1 MFKWLFKQED
11 KGQEKIRRDIK
22 RLSKHVMTLP
32 YEGKEYKLYE
42 LSTIHDM
49 PAKRYQVMMQFIEDA
64 RMNIEKE
71 ELSHY
76 MAELEDLLRKA
87 AKDDPDSFA
96 NALVLTKW
104 MKARTNISL
113 DVDLVMRVLSACFLF
128 EDEDPLDYDWDI
140 NDFKIKLMQK
150 TGVTSF
156 FLSEPISKYLKLIT
170 TSNVDLGLILRQ
182 QKTKNQVL
190 KELKEMGISVYSM
203 YKVG

>member
-11 KGQEKIRRDIK
+11 NNREKIRKDIK
-22 RLSKHVMTLP
+22 RLSKHVMTIP

-71 ELSHY
+71 ELAHY
-76 MAELEDLLRKA
+76 MQELEELLKKA
-87 AKDDPDSFA
+87 AKDDPNSFA
-96 NALVLTKW
+96 DALVLTKW
-104 MKARTNISL
+104 MKARTKISL

-140 NDFKIKLMQK
+140 NDFKIRMMEK

-156 FLSEPISKYLKLIT
+156 FLNEPINKYLKLIT
-170 TSNVDLGLILRQ
+170 TSSVDLALILRQ
-182 QKTKNQVL
+182 QKTKRQVL
-190 KELKEMGISVYSM
+190 NELREMGISVYNM
-203 YKVG
+203 YKVA